1 MLTAETEVLG
11 SFGKALGEKL
21 RKAREERGL
30 SQRDLANASGV
41 SKATISRIERGKI
54 HDPAKRIRA
63 KLVNGLTGGT
73 AQPTQAQEQEH
84 EQLPEA
90 PPVMQALQLAFAF
103 LRANG
108 VAGLTFV
115 PPRDGT

>member
-1 MLTAETEVLG
+1 
-11 SFGKALGEKL
+11 
-21 RKAREERGL
+21 
-30 SQRDLANASGV
+30 LANASGV

-54 HDPAKRIRA
+54 QDPAKRIRA
-63 KLVNGLTGGT
+63 KLVSGLTGRT
-73 AQPTQAQEQEH
+73 AQPTQAQDEEH
-84 EQLPEA
+84 EQLSKV

-103 LRANG
+103 LRASG